1 MFEALPGNSPFFSEF
16 WLALLP
22 AAPSSSARISARD
35 AFTAAPW
42 RNWLWRAWGKSGS
55 VITPAAQG
63 PAVAP
68 PRTGTTQIQVRFPPA
83 LLAAVDAS
91 IAGQSPRL
99 SRPEEIRRLV
109 KERLAGEPAPAPAA
123 PSEDTA
129 ELRRQLSRIAGK
141 IDGLLA
147 YTRQLEE
154 QRDALAAWRPKLE
167 VVSRPG
173 EQFGARP
180 SPRAVPPVERWPADP
195 RSDPQLVARARAQ
208 LAAAEEAA
216 RRREELR
223 SE

>member
-1 MFEALPGNSPFFSEF
+1 VISLSLPGIGREQVP
-16 WLALLP
+16 LM
-22 AAPSSSARISARD
+22 APS
-35 AFTAAPW
+35 
-42 RNWLWRAWGKSGS
+42 
-55 VITPAAQG
+55 
-63 PAVAP
+63 
-68 PRTGTTQIQVRFPPA
+68 RTNTTQILVRLPPA
-83 LLAAVDAS
+83 VLAAVDAS

-123 PSEDTA
+123 PSEDAA
-129 ELRRQLSRIAGK
+129 ELRRQLIRLAGK
-141 IDGLLA
+141 VDGLIA
-147 YTRQLEE
+147 YARQVEAE
-154 QRDALAAWRPKLE
+154 RDALAARAPRLA